1 MWCGEPGD
9 AALRFQT
16 VPSHC
21 CCDLKMADSGR
32 SSAML
37 SSNERVSAVN
47 EGRVSMPWR
56 LRLYL
61 AVEAAVRAAMAA
73 AAARV
78 MAGGAGPAGGRLDTL
93 DTTVK

>member
-1 MWCGEPGD
+1 MTLRIQSPAHPDRTEEPLL
-9 AALRFQT
+9 LRLE
-16 VPSHC
+16 
-21 CCDLKMADSGR
+21 DGGLRR

-56 LRLYL
+56 HRLYL

-78 MAGGAGPAGGRLDTL
+78 MAGGGAE
-93 DTTVK
+93 